1 MKAIILFLIA
11 FNSLC
16 LAQDTLGTHYL
27 VSDEI
32 LCCFGTKNQLKCI
45 DSLIQI
51 NSKSVHFSGKTN
63 AKKVRV
69 NQLRKLTYYHL
80 NAGYIC
86 GMRGNLIESFAY
98 FNKME
103 MYLDSLNQVGKG
115 NDFGEL
121 KGMSHY
127 QKAKFCS
134 IAYKKDT
141 LAFNSCNCM
150 QYFKVTNEDIK
161 TVDSNFRND
170 KKDNLPSLKNPY
182 WGKLYRNDTLRIKNE
197 FISDKNSI
205 RYYEE
210 LLESILLNRLQQNP
224 AYFEMLG
231 DPSLKITRD
240 TLIYKLSSVYK
251 NESLQRSCELVFTSS
266 KKINSFEYFTM
277 LIGNIEF
284 PVISP
289 NTLKNL
295 NLYIPIVITTGESES
310 NHVFIHDDH
319 IKIEIKKIK
328 AIDPK

>member
-1 MKAIILFLIA
+1 MRAIFLILLT
-11 FNSLC
+11 FNTIC
-16 LAQDTLGTHYL
+16 IAQDTLGSHYL
-27 VSDEI
+27 IGDEI
-32 LCCFGTKNQLKCI
+32 LCCFGTKNQLTCI

-51 NSKSVHFSGKTN
+51 NSKSVHISGKTN

-115 NDFGEL
+115 NDFAEL

-134 IAYKKDT
+134 IAYKKDII
-141 LAFNSCNCM
+141 AFNSCNCM
-150 QYFKVTNEDIK
+150 QYFKATNEDIQ
-161 TVDSNFRND
+161 TVDSNFSNGE
-170 KKDNLPSLKNPY
+170 KDNVPLKNPY
-182 WGKLYRNDTLRIKNE
+182 WGKLYKNDTLRIKNE

-210 LLESILLNRLQQNP
+210 ILQSVLLNKLQQNP

-231 DPSLKITRD
+231 DPSLRITSD
-240 TLIYKLSSVYK
+240 TLIYKLTTVYK
-251 NESLQRSCELVFTSS
+251 NASLFRSCELVFSTS
-266 KKINSFEYFTM
+266 KHLNSFEYFTM

-284 PVISP
+284 PPFNST
-289 NTLKNL
+289 TLKNL
-295 NLYIPIVITTGESES
+295 NVFIPIVITTIESES
-310 NHVFIHDDH
+310 NRVYIHDDH